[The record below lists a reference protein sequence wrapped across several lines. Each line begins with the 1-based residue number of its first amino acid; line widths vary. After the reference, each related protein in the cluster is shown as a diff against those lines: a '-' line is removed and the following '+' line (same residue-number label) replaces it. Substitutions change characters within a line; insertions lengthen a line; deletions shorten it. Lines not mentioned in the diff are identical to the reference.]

1 MEGSMDKFKDCLDT
15 IGDLYRK
22 AESQTI
28 NQSRNAIEHGVAGHD
43 VQRKSLLFSAVYSS
57 ILYVFYTLILI
68 VAVGLEFILGYL
80 VSKDKS
86 MLFFPPITF
95 FVSIVI
101 LVIFIYCSNKRF
113 SKDDLV
119 KYSLSLMCLTS
130 ILVCVGLAVLG
141 FLLYDHI
148 TLENGNLNFDYNIF
162 TLKNI
167 IICISF
173 CIICFMIVLRFNFS
187 FYVKKISNL
196 SFVYFYNKNMEKIY
210 IYERDEENYLCG
222 YKDYIKCDKY
232 CEKDFIERMNFFY
245 NKMKV
250 KFKDKDV
257 YLYSFKR
264 DIEKTKR
271 YAGYIKINEF
281 CIANFIKKMELYC
294 DMEQKYFIPED
305 LFVDLYNF
313 IKTLE
318 HLTAIFLVDKKD
330 VKEVHPVCNDVQKFY
345 FTF

>member
-1 MEGSMDKFKDCLDT
+1 MDKFKDCLNT

-28 NQSRNAIEHGVAGHD
+28 NQSRNPIEHGFAGHD

-57 ILYVFYTLILI
+57 ILCVFYTLILI
-68 VAVGLEFILGYL
+68 AVVGLEFILGYL

-101 LVIFIYCSNKRF
+101 LVIIIYCSNKRF
-113 SKDDLV
+113 SKDGLV
-119 KYSLSLMCLTS
+119 KYSLSLVCLTS

-173 CIICFMIVLRFNFS
+173 CSISFVLIFRFNFS
-187 FYVKKISNL
+187 YFVNKMSNL
-196 SFVYFYNKNMEKIY
+196 SFIYFYNENNIDKIY
-210 IYERDEENYLCG
+210 IYEKKGESYLCG
-222 YKDYIKCDKY
+222 YKDYIKCDKD
-232 CEKDFIERMNFFY
+232 CEKDFIKKMDFFY
-245 NKMKV
+245 KKMKV
-250 KFKDKDV
+250 KFKDNNI

-264 DIEKTKR
+264 EIEKTKE
-271 YAGYIKINEF
+271 YAGYIKINDYS
-281 CIANFIKKMELYC
+281 IANFIKKMELYC
-294 DMEQKYFIPED
+294 DIEQKHFVPED
-305 LFVDLYNF
+305 LFVDLYKL

-318 HLTAIFLVDKKD
+318 YLTAIFLVDEKD
-330 VKEVHPVCNDVQKFY
+330 VKEVYPVCNDVQKSY
-345 FTF
+345 FNF